1 MTRDLV
7 LDAITGEHDSDQVR
21 VRTLDGEVAEI
32 LFRSDLPAYVAE
44 REAEPDGVRWIWDD
58 TPAWYPHLLAAGVR
72 VKRCHDLRL
81 AHVILSMALWTAETE
96 FATTPSPWHGWG
108 GLAALEVHTTASMTA
123 ALTPTVADDTLFDL
137 APDAPQPDA
146 TSVESRTRD
155 CLLEWQAQTEAIA
168 QASGIGS
175 ASQRLQ
181 FLVAAESSGALAAAE
196 LSFDGLPFR
205 RDLHEQTLESML
217 GPRPRAGQRPR
228 LLEDRAIAIREA
240 LGAPTL
246 NPDSPPHL
254 LRELRRNGLDVASTS
269 KWELASQEH
278 PVIEPLLE
286 YKSLARLA
294 SANGWNW
301 MDAWVREGRFRSDY
315 VPAGVITG
323 RWSSRGGGALSLPK
337 VIRGAVRSDEDWR
350 LVVVDAAQ
358 LEPRILA
365 AMAGDSAM
373 LAAGAR
379 GDLYQGLVDAGVVDT
394 RAHAK
399 VAMLGALYGSTSGQ
413 SGLLVPRLAR
423 AYPRA
428 IGHVDAAARVGE
440 AGGVVHTWLGRTSP
454 RPSADWRETQA
465 AASGP
470 EAGAAEESRAR
481 SRAREWGRFTRNFV
495 VQGTAAEWALAW
507 MGGVRRDLAALGS
520 SSSTDPSEH
529 PRLAF
534 FLHDELVVHTPKG
547 LVDGVVEILRES
559 SRQASRLLFGEQMA
573 DLVPLD
579 VVVAQSYAE
588 VDATPE
594 EELGED
600 GPPRN

>member
-7 LDAITGEHDSDQVR
+7 LDALTGEQESEQVTIR
-21 VRTLDGEVAEI
+21 ALDGEVIAI
-32 LFRSDLPAYVAE
+32 LDRSELPGYVAG

-58 TPAWYPHLLAAGVR
+58 TPAWYPQLLAAGVR
-72 VKRCHDLRL
+72 IKRCHDLRL

-123 ALTPTVADDTLFDL
+123 ELTPTVADDTLFDL

-155 CLLEWQAQTEAIA
+155 CLLEWHAQTEAIA

-205 RDLHEQTLESML
+205 RDLHEETLESML
-217 GPRPRAGQRPR
+217 GARPRSGQRPR
-228 LLEDRAIAIREA
+228 LLEERAIAIRAA

-520 SSSTDPSEH
+520 SSCADPSEH

-559 SRQASRLLFGEQMA
+559 SRRASRLLFGEQMA

>member
-7 LDAITGEHDSDQVR
+7 LDLEPGEHESEQVR
-21 VRTLDGEVAEI
+21 VRTLDGETLATI
-32 LFRSDLPAYVAE
+32 ARKDLPDFVAQ
-44 REAEPDGVRWIWDD
+44 REAEPDSVRWIWDD

-81 AHVILSMALWTAETE
+81 AHVILSMAQWTADTHL
-96 FATTPSPWHGWG
+96 ATAPSPWHGWG
-108 GLAALEVHTTASMTA
+108 GLAAQEIHTTASMTA
-123 ALTPTVADDTLFDL
+123 AQTPSIADDTLFDL
-137 APDAPQPDA
+137 APDPDHA
-146 TSVESRTRD
+146 SDSHDDLEPRD
-155 CLLEWQAQTEAIA
+155 CLTEWHAQQHAIA
-168 QASGIGS
+168 QATGIGS

-205 RDLHEQTLESML
+205 RDVHEQTLESLL
-217 GPRPRAGQRPR
+217 GPRPRSGQRPR
-228 LLEDRAIAIREA
+228 LLEERAVAIRAA

-254 LRELRRNGLDVASTS
+254 LRELRRNGLDVGSTS
-269 KWELASQEH
+269 KWELLNQEH

-301 MDAWVREGRFRSDY
+301 MDAWVRDGRFRSDY

-337 VIRGAVRSDEDWR
+337 VIRGAVRSDDGWS

-379 GDLYQGLVDAGVVDT
+379 GDLYQGLVDDGVVDT

-423 AYPRA
+423 AYPGA
-428 IGHVDAAARVGE
+428 IGHVDAAARLGE

-454 RPSADWRETQA
+454 RPSAEWRETQA

-470 EAGAAEESRAR
+470 DAGAAEESKAR
-481 SRAREWGRFTRNFV
+481 SRARDWGRFTRNFV
-495 VQGTAAEWALAW
+495 VQGTAAEWALTW
-507 MGGVRRDLAALGS
+507 MGSVRRDLAALATPGEGGHS
-520 SSSTDPSEH
+520 LT

-534 FLHDELVVHTPKG
+534 FMHDELVVHTPDA
-547 LVDGVVEILRES
+547 LVDQVRGILEES
-559 SRQASRLLFGEQMA
+559 ARQASRLLFGETLV

-579 VVVAQSYAE
+579 VVVARSYAE
-588 VDATPE
+588 VDPTPE
-594 EELGED
+594 EDSAED
-600 GPPRN
+600 APPLS